1 MASES
6 SKKFIDVPAHW
17 AGLATRSVRQLTRC
31 HKEFT
36 YSWHGVQGRLS
47 GLGPAVRRR
56 GGNGRQIM
64 AKTLRGVAIGIAVA
78 SLGLT
83 FGPIGA
89 AGASQAV
96 GDYQFQGSCANS
108 AASDVGQ
115 YLDGPAGTPTIRACG
130 SSDFTT
136 DTVDGQTQQVLNLPV
151 ADQGVEVPAPSSE
164 LVNGPGEYTIAI
176 CTKLDSVDSGY
187 VRLIDFTDG
196 QSDNGL
202 YEVNNGQLNFYNH
215 ATSSDSPI
223 TAGKSTRSWSPV
235 ERTGQ
240 SPATSTAFR
249 SSPSMTAPRRTAS
262 SHPGRTPMVQ

>member
-1 MASES
+1 MGQGGAKQMADES

-115 YLDGPAGTPTIRACG
+115 YSSMVLRAPQPSGRARRATSRPTPSMVKHNRCSTCPSLTRESKSRRRPASWSNR
-130 SSDFTT
+130 
-136 DTVDGQTQQVLNLPV
+136 
-151 ADQGVEVPAPSSE
+151 
-164 LVNGPGEYTIAI
+164 PGEYTIAI

-196 QSDNGL
+196 RERQWAL
-202 YEVNNGQLNFYNH
+202 RGQQ
-215 ATSSDSPI
+215 
-223 TAGKSTRSWSPV
+223 R
-235 ERTGQ
+235 
-240 SPATSTAFR
+240 PAQLLQ
-249 SSPSMTAPRRTAS
+249 PRYK
-262 SHPGRTPMVQ
+262 